1 MNKFINLIKNVA
13 RHDLVSGSFFIF
25 VGSTISS
32 FMAFLLNIYFAR
44 ELSYADYGIFASLL
58 SIVSLLTIP
67 SAALSAIIV
76 RYATLFFSRKEDK
89 KAGAF
94 YKQAFKYLLLFSIS
108 LNIGL
113 LLIFPLISSFLKID
127 QIGLIFLTGVSVTT
141 FYMAIL
147 NLGFLQSMLKF
158 RLIGLLHLLAGIG
171 KLASGAILVFIGW
184 KVYGALFATFA
195 FSLIGFLLSFIP
207 LRKVIR
213 NAGKEI
219 NIGVKDV
226 TAYAVPTTVAIFALS
241 SFISSDVLL
250 VKHFFSATEA
260 GYYGGLSLVGKVIF
274 YFTGPIPIVMFPLI
288 VKKHAVSENFRNLF
302 FVAIVMV
309 LIPAF
314 LISGFYFLF
323 PDFTIK
329 LFLGGK
335 GYLAIAPYLGLF
347 GIFLTV
353 YSVNN
358 VFVNFFISVKKTK
371 MCLVALF
378 WAIIQIILI
387 CIFHDNFYQII
398 YVSIATSI
406 LLLISLLLYYLKVYG
421 VNYPKK

>member
-1 MNKFINLIKNVA
+1 MDKFINLIKKVIT
-13 RHDLVSGSFFIF
+13 HDLVSGSFFIF

-44 ELSYADYGIFASLL
+44 ELSYSDYGVYASLL

-76 RYATLFFSRKEDK
+76 RYATLFFSKKEDK

-94 YKQAFKYLLLFSIS
+94 YKQAFKYLLLFSAS

-113 LLIFPLISSFLKID
+113 LIIFPFISAFLKID
-127 QIGLIFLTGVSVTT
+127 QIGLIFLTGISVTT

-147 NLGFLQSMLKF
+147 NMGFLQSLLKF

-171 KLASGAILVFIGW
+171 KLLSGVFLVFLGW
-184 KVYGALFATFA
+184 KVYGALFATLV
-195 FSLIGFLLSFIP
+195 FSFIDFILSLIP

-219 NIGVKDV
+219 NIGAKDI

-274 YFTGPIPIVMFPLI
+274 YFTGPIPVVMFPLI
-288 VKKHAVSENFRNLF
+288 VKKHANSENFRNLF

-314 LISGFYFLF
+314 LITGFYFLF
-323 PDFTIK
+323 PDFTIQ

-347 GIFLTV
+347 GIFLTI

-358 VFVNFFISVKKTK
+358 VFVNFFISIKKTK

-378 WAIIQIILI
+378 WAIVQIILI
-387 CIFHDNFYQII
+387 FIFHDNFHQII

-406 LLLISLLLYYLKVYG
+406 LLLASLLMYYLKVYG